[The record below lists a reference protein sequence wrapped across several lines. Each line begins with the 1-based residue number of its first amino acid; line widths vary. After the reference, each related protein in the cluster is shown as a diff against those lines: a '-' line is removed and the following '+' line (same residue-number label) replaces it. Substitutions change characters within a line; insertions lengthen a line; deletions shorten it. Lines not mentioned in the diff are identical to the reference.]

1 MEAAAHKPGHW
12 TVGLL
17 GGAAALTAMSVVAV
31 AREPLGSAYA
41 LAWLAPL
48 VLAVF
53 SFLAYT
59 RPLVTLILALV
70 FITSP
75 LRLAVTQPQSAVV
88 SAFLLGACA
97 LGFACRTNWRR
108 LARDPMIVPI
118 GIFGGYGIVSAVHGL
133 VAGNPLSYV
142 IGDCFQAVEF
152 AVVYFLVAQL
162 LASAADIR
170 LLLRSLLISMLIM
183 VLAELVLFALGPLA
197 GGLLPAW
204 EGGAASEELLRTIDI
219 DATILFTV
227 LINLYPLA
235 RSPRQR
241 YLLWAAL
248 IPTVANIALSLSR
261 GLWVCT
267 LAAGIASLAL
277 QGGKTRA
284 RLLKASTYVGVCVVL
299 LAVGWKIGSG
309 GGDSLMD
316 VFEERIFHGVDQ
328 VEQGFAGTESM
339 ATRRFLEMAIVG
351 PQVLER
357 PWFGYGLGATYIIGG
372 FAVLDSGT
380 SGLIDHH
387 FIHNLYLGTAF
398 RMGLIGLGLLLWVL
412 ARYFR
417 HIGKAYKRMPPD
429 YSKAILAGLLAS
441 IFGQLFLSITEPT
454 VVDHPTCALIAT
466 AMAVCF
472 RLVPR
477 MTQLDSSMDPTHGV

>member
-1 MEAAAHKPGHW
+1 MDAVANKPGHW
-12 TVGLL
+12 TIGFL
-17 GGAAALTAMSVVAV
+17 GGAAALTAMCLVAV
-31 AREPLGSAYA
+31 AREPLGSGYA
-41 LAWLAPL
+41 LAWLAAL
-48 VLAVF
+48 GLAAF
-53 SFLAYT
+53 SLLAYL
-59 RPLVTLILALV
+59 RPLVTLIAALV

-75 LRLAVTQPQSAVV
+75 IRLAVTQQQSAVV
-88 SAFLLGACA
+88 TAFLLGACA
-97 LGFACRTNWRR
+97 VGLACRTNWRE
-108 LARDPMIVPI
+108 LTRDPMIVPI
-118 GIFGGYGIVSAVHGL
+118 GIFGGYGILSAGL
-133 VAGNPLSYV
+133 GLAAGNPLSQV
-142 IGDCFQAVEF
+142 MGDCFQAVEF

-162 LASAADIR
+162 LASDADLR
-170 LLLRSLLISMLIM
+170 LLLRWLLISMLIM

-204 EGGAASEELLRTIDI
+204 EGDAAEDFLRTIDI

-267 LAAGIASLAL
+267 LVAGIVSLAL

-284 RLLKASTYVGVCVVL
+284 RLLKASMYMGVCVVL

-328 VEQGFAGTESM
+328 VEEGFAGTESM

-351 PQVLER
+351 PQILER
-357 PWFGYGLGATYIIGG
+357 PWLGHGLGATYIIGG
-372 FAVLDSGT
+372 FAVLEAGT
-380 SGLIDHH
+380 TGLIDHH
-387 FIHNLYLGTAF
+387 FIHNFYLGTAF
-398 RMGLIGLGLLLWVL
+398 RMGLVGLGLLLWVL

-417 HIGKAYKRMPPD
+417 RIGKAYKKMPPD
-429 YSKAILAGLLAS
+429 YSKAIVAGLLAS
-441 IFGQLFLSITEPT
+441 VFGQLFLSITEPT
-454 VVDHPTCALIAT
+454 LVNHPTGPLIAA

-472 RLVPR
+472 RLVPGTIPPHR
-477 MTQLDSSMDPTHGV
+477 ATDLTHGV